1 MFQLK
6 YEILLTQVYMIQ
18 ELIRIYV
25 VFDIAC
31 GQFKKN
37 DLQQQKSHTKNV
49 SLSLIF
55 SVISYCIYILVSEI
69 DIKYTFLV
77 RFHIFH
83 KTIDYC
89 DVIGCANMENC
100 YQNSSWGKG
109 LIISRNNESYT
120 FHL

>member
-37 DLQQQKSHTKNV
+37 DLQQQKSHTKNG
-49 SLSLIF
+49 F
-55 SVISYCIYILVSEI
+55 FKF
-69 DIKYTFLV
+69 DFLCH
-77 RFHIFH
+77 FLLHIH
-83 KTIDYC
+83 
-89 DVIGCANMENC
+89 
-100 YQNSSWGKG
+100 SS
-109 LIISRNNESYT
+109 
-120 FHL
+120 F